1 MSVYRSI
8 CKGPKSH
15 YNVSHTVYLRTMPQK
30 EPLTHS
36 HTDRTVTKWTYT
48 SFYLHPYL
56 CHHLSGVS
64 PSLSSSLQSISL
76 SYSSDKWLAVG
87 DNHRSL
93 NTSNICRAVLQSL
106 TTRDKTHTVSLTHT
120 YTILNPAGSHRMGSS
135 VQGFALCIRRW
146 DFKDGLDM
154 EVGKMRDN
162 THTHKVT
169 AVYWSNQTDSFMAL
183 THKSRRNTDTHMLKM

>member
-15 YNVSHTVYLRTMPQK
+15 YNVSHTVYVCIMHRRSHWRT
-30 EPLTHS
+30 LTQ
-36 HTDRTVTKWTYT
+36 TGQWQKWTYT

-64 PSLSSSLQSISL
+64 PSLSSSLQSISF

-120 YTILNPAGSHRMGSS
+120 YTILNPAGAHRMGSS
-135 VQGFALCIRRW
+135 VQRFALCIRRW

-162 THTHKVT
+162 THTQSDRCLLIKPDRLIYGT
-169 AVYWSNQTDSFMAL
+169 YTQ
-183 THKSRRNTDTHMLKM
+183 K